1 MKVMAVLR
9 AERFS
14 PNSEEKDRAIMM
26 AVTTRLKN
34 AGHEVTVVGE
44 ESLTQDYF
52 STARRPQTVLTM
64 GRLHQTLQLLS
75 AAEQNGV
82 SVINSTTGIG
92 RCSRSTLARIMKET
106 GIPTPPS
113 KGSNGYWVKR
123 GDSAAQTADDV
134 QYAADEQQ
142 LDAVTKQF
150 MRRGISNYTVEAHV
164 VGDVVK
170 FYGVRGTA
178 FFRYY
183 YPTDDGDQKFGDEK
197 RNGAAHHYR
206 FDANS
211 LQLSAQTLAEA
222 VGISVYGGDCIV
234 RADGEYC
241 IIDFNDWPSFARCR
255 EEAAE
260 AIAGL
265 ITNR

>member
-1 MKVMAVLR
+1 MAVLR

-82 SVINSTTGIG
+82 SVINSTTGIS

-106 GIPTPPS
+106 GIPIGFLILILLIS
-113 KGSNGYWVKR
+113 IAFSNSNILKKR
-123 GDSAAQTADDV
+123 
-134 QYAADEQQ
+134 
-142 LDAVTKQF
+142 
-150 MRRGISNYTVEAHV
+150 
-164 VGDVVK
+164 
-170 FYGVRGTA
+170 
-178 FFRYY
+178 
-183 YPTDDGDQKFGDEK
+183 
-197 RNGAAHHYR
+197 
-206 FDANS
+206 
-211 LQLSAQTLAEA
+211 
-222 VGISVYGGDCIV
+222 
-234 RADGEYC
+234 
-241 IIDFNDWPSFARCR
+241 
-255 EEAAE
+255 
-260 AIAGL
+260 
-265 ITNR
+265 